1 MQWHIKEYTHLISFC
16 NFIIRKKSGVVLSFH
31 TTCRFQ
37 DHFCYVQ
44 FFRFITHSTKME
56 ITKRS
61 KGGVP
66 FIDKDK
72 DWWMCSFCKLFFNK
86 KKRSYVHFLDKMPKG
101 RTIFFFNVHCHYT
114 VFYLSLLHKNPTSSV
129 ISKNNNTS
137 LKSFDKVK
145 SPHRENML

>member
-1 MQWHIKEYTHLISFC
+1 MHWKWDKDKDGWMCSFC

-72 DWWMCSFCKLFFNK
+72 DWWMCSFCKLFLIRK
-86 KKRSYVHFLDKMPKG
+86 KKEVMYTFETKCQKERF
-101 RTIFFFNVHCHYT
+101 IFFNVHFHYT
-114 VFYLSLLHKNPTSSV
+114 VFYLSLYWLSV
-129 ISKNNNTS
+129 KKIA
-137 LKSFDKVK
+137 
-145 SPHRENML
+145 